1 MSNIYTPPQK
11 TWGERNNG
19 LSYKPKRNGT
29 NLMMI
34 VVCSI
39 FVVLAAL
46 MVIYG

>member
-34 VVCSI
+34 VICSAFSI
-39 FVVLAAL
+39 AGIL